1 MGNPTGHCQGRRL
14 AAADLEMAL
23 GRMEKKQKPP
33 RKSGVAHFFAA
44 AGYSL
49 AGLKRLAQESAFR
62 QEAALILGLT
72 ALLAMLGASLPE
84 IAGLVVLG
92 LVLVA
97 VEALN
102 TALEVLVDHLS
113 PEWSVWAKDAKDLGS
128 LAVACVIG
136 AMLIYACVVL
146 IW

>member
-1 MGNPTGHCQGRRL
+1 MTVQEKPT
-14 AAADLEMAL
+14 
-23 GRMEKKQKPP
+23 

-49 AGLKRLAQESAFR
+49 GGLRRLSRESAFR
-62 QEAALILGLT
+62 QEVLLIAGL
-72 ALLAMLGASLPE
+72 LVVFVMFGASLPE
-84 IAGLVVLG
+84 TLG
-92 LVLVA
+92 LLAIGLALIA

-113 PEWSVWAKDAKDLGS
+113 PGWSQFAKDAKDLGS
-128 LAVACVIG
+128 LAVACTIG
-136 AMLIYACVVL
+136 ALLIYSAIAL

>member
-1 MGNPTGHCQGRRL
+1 MEPKKPARTTGI
-14 AAADLEMAL
+14 
-23 GRMEKKQKPP
+23 
-33 RKSGVAHFFAA
+33 AHFFAA

-49 AGLKRLAQESAFR
+49 AGLRRLWR
-62 QEAALILGLT
+62 EAALRQEVALIAVMAVLFVALGASGAEILGL
-72 ALLAMLGASLPE
+72 LA
-84 IAGLVVLG
+84 LG

-102 TALEVLVDHLS
+102 TAIEVLVDHLS
-113 PEWSVWAKDAKDLGS
+113 PGWSAWAKDAKDLGS

-136 AMLIYACVVL
+136 VVTLYAAVVL